1 MHIYISSTVY
11 IRQQNGYKLYWKH
24 HFWRHET
31 KVFPNFFM
39 GFSSTYIYIYTF
51 LTCGLK
57 LPLCQLWWFANVPLS
72 AAVANFPN
80 KYHWHDELQLRRE
93 DVLWATAVCNMMI
106 HSYIHARVEAWVR
119 VASESGNNLPIF
131 ESIYA
136 VGNSIYISPTCSS
149 RCDACCMLLSSSLL
163 KVNIAILSSIQNA
176 TILFCN
182 TLEVIQGPCLVWYP
196 QANGW

>member
-93 DVLWATAVCNMMI
+93 DVLWATAVCDMMI

-119 VASESGNNLPIF
+119 VASESGNITAYKLTDFRINLCRRKFHIHIAHVF
-131 ESIYA
+131 VE
-136 VGNSIYISPTCSS
+136 V
-149 RCDACCMLLSSSLL
+149 RRMLY
-163 KVNIAILSSIQNA
+163 VAI
-176 TILFCN
+176 
-182 TLEVIQGPCLVWYP
+182 VIPSQS
-196 QANGW
+196 